1 MPNNQEHRSHI
12 IKLANELAAELGE
25 PTIDNEEQMQ
35 EEINA
40 QAADTGPVPEETP
53 PIDSWCMELAEL
65 DDAASAAVDIAT
77 NTAEPD
83 EEEKTFAP
91 ESASEEIAPND
102 VVTEQAPTFP
112 DYLMLVLKTPEEE
125 AASFLRFTSGHFTS
139 LLRGASSPEPTEP
152 EPEPD
157 ITDEELSE
165 VDEPPPVAD
174 EPLPV
179 ANEPSPVADEELS
192 EVDDM

>member
-1 MPNNQEHRSHI
+1 MIIMPNNQEHRSHI

-35 EEINA
+35 EEITA
-40 QAADTGPVPEETP
+40 QAANTGPVPEETP

-83 EEEKTFAP
+83 EEEETFAP

-112 DYLMLVLKTPEEE
+112 DYLMPVLKTPEEE

-174 EPLPV
+174 EL
-179 ANEPSPVADEELS
+179 SPVADEELS

>member
-35 EEINA
+35 EEITA

-83 EEEKTFAP
+83 EEEETFAP

-112 DYLMLVLKTPEEE
+112 DYLMPVLKTPEEE

-152 EPEPD
+152 SEPTEPEPD

-174 EPLPV
+174 V
-179 ANEPSPVADEELS
+179 PSPVADEELS

>member
-12 IKLANELAAELGE
+12 IKLANELSAELGE
-25 PTIDNEEQMQ
+25 PTIDNEEQIQ
-35 EEINA
+35 EQITA

-65 DDAASAAVDIAT
+65 NDAASAAVDIAT
-77 NTAEPD
+77 NIAEPD
-83 EEEKTFAP
+83 EEEETLEP
-91 ESASEEIAPND
+91 ESAGEEIAPND

-112 DYLMLVLKTPEEE
+112 DYLMPVLKTPEEE

-152 EPEPD
+152 SEPTEPEPD

-165 VDEPPPVAD
+165 VDEP
-174 EPLPV
+174 
-179 ANEPSPVADEELS
+179 LS
-192 EVDDM
+192 ETSDT